1 MDSETSDQPERRTA
15 IIVRELR
22 WCQIDIAA
30 LSETLLADEGQLKE
44 EKGGYTLFCGKA
56 ADEPRIHGV
65 GFTIKS
71 QLISHLSE
79 LPIEIMTICLVLAN
93 TRWQQL

>member
-1 MDSETSDQPERRTA
+1 MTK
-15 IIVRELR
+15 
-22 WCQIDIAA
+22 AA
-30 LSETLLADEGQLKE
+30 LSETRLADEGQLKE
-44 EKGGYTLFCGKA
+44 EKGGYTLFCKGKA
-56 ADEPRIHGV
+56 ADEPRMHGV
-65 GFTIKS
+65 GFTINS